1 MAQMNNIM
9 VERLRVLT
17 YVDFLLCTGLW
28 FMMATIEGFQRRYFW
43 INSTI
48 DTSEMAPYRSND
60 ILPQTCFE
68 SIIKELT
75 INDKPPP

>member
-1 MAQMNNIM
+1 MAQMNKIM
-9 VERLRVLT
+9 VERVRVLT
-17 YVDFLLCTGLW
+17 YGDFLLCIGLW
-28 FMMATIEGFQRRYFW
+28 FMMATIQGFQRHNFW
-43 INSTI
+43 INRTI
-48 DTSEMAPYRSND
+48 DTFEMAPYRFND